1 MYYINRIQTYATYT
15 HDYLPTDHQQQPTP
29 TMKDYDKSFIY
40 KITNGVLDYYGSSC
54 DTYANRKSTHTTPSN
69 SCTSKQIINGDLPWT
84 MDIIEWFPCSCLD
97 ELEDREAYWIMNNV
111 CVNEKVPGAARR
123 AGGKNAYNKK
133 RYEDNKEA
141 INEQKKQYYEDNKEA
156 INEQKKQYYEKNKEA
171 INAKRNIKH
180 NCDVCGGKYTTAHKA
195 IHFKSKKHQ
204 KAIADAV
211 ALHAP
216 PTQPQTINN
225 TYNNTINCE
234 VCNVT
239 Q

>member
-1 MYYINRIQTYATYT
+1 
-15 HDYLPTDHQQQPTP
+15 
-29 TMKDYDKSFIY
+29 MKDYNASFIY

-54 DTYANRKSTHTTPSN
+54 DTFETRKSGHTSSSN
-69 SCTSKQIINGDLPWT
+69 TCTSKKIINSGLPWT
-84 MDIIEWFPCSCLD
+84 MEIIEMFPCSCLD
-97 ELEDREAYWIMNNV
+97 ELEDREAWWIMNNE
-111 CVNEKVPGAARR
+111 CVNVLVPGAARR
-123 AGGKNAYNKK
+123 AGGKKAYQKK
-133 RYEDNKEA
+133 ISAQHYED
-141 INEQKKQYYEDNKEA
+141 
-156 INEQKKQYYEKNKEA
+156 NKEA

-211 ALHAP
+211 AVQAP

>member
-1 MYYINRIQTYATYT
+1 MQHTPTTIYRPATNTNSNR
-15 HDYLPTDHQQQPTP
+15 P
-29 TMKDYDKSFIY
+29 TMKDYNKSFIY

-54 DTYANRKSTHTTPSN
+54 DTFETRKKNHTSPSN
-69 SCTSKQIINGDLPWT
+69 SCTSKKITNGELPWT

-111 CVNEKVPGAARR
+111 CVNEKVPGAIRR
-123 AGGKNAYNKK
+123 SGGLKAYQKK
-133 RYEDNKEA
+133 ISAQHYEDNKEA
-141 INEQKKQYYEDNKEA
+141 INKKK
-156 INEQKKQYYEKNKEA
+156 
-171 INAKRNIKH
+171 NIKH
-180 NCDVCGGKYTTAHKA
+180 NCDVCGGKYTAASKA
-195 IHFKSKKHQ
+195 RHFNSKKHQ

-211 ALHAP
+211 AVHA